1 MPPGPQ
7 AAVRL
12 CLCKGRSSEHLLVT
26 WLRFRTPNSWFSMHF
41 FFSCRPLTP
50 TPTLENTSFS
60 QLVLHL
66 LSPNKAHSSGCD
78 VLEKWNGR
86 WEEVNLL
93 ATARACVCPRRA
105 TTLLCKEGWTNTA
118 PPYQKRRRKP
128 TQRIFS
134 RFPRFPGLELRKSVK
149 IHVLLKPAFVLWPVR
164 PTFLILFA

>member
-50 TPTLENTSFS
+50 TPTLENTSLS

-66 LSPNKAHSSGCD
+66 LNPNKAHSSGCE

-86 WEEVNLL
+86 WEEVKLL
-93 ATARACVCPRRA
+93 ATVRACVCP
-105 TTLLCKEGWTNTA
+105 TWSHHSSLQSGLDQHCPSLPEKEEKTHPEN
-118 PPYQKRRRKP
+118 
-128 TQRIFS
+128 
-134 RFPRFPGLELRKSVK
+134 
-149 IHVLLKPAFVLWPVR
+149 
-164 PTFLILFA
+164 LFQVPQVSGAGIEEKC